1 MRPTPSSG
9 GHPRNAPPGVGT
21 VNGELKVKK
30 DWKIKK
36 LGDVCEINIGRTPE
50 RGNSKMWD
58 KEKKTE
64 NVWLSIADLNNAEDG
79 YISDSSEYVSDNAVP
94 KMKLVKANTLL
105 MSFKLTIGRCAI
117 TKRELFTNEAI
128 AALPIIDKDL
138 DLFFLKYYLENFDWA
153 KLTEGD
159 VKVKGKTLNKEKLKE
174 VPITVPPREEQ
185 KRIVKIL
192 DEKIAQLETIKT
204 NAQTNLQNA
213 KDLFQ
218 SQLTKAFSNTTWE
231 KAKLEDI
238 ALDFS
243 RGKSK
248 HRPRNDK
255 CLFGGDYPFIQ
266 TGDIRNADK
275 YVTDYTETYNETGL
289 AQSKLWQKGTLCIT
303 IAANIAETAILSFP
317 CCFPDSVIGFIPNE
331 KLTTVDFV
339 YYLIQF
345 FKSELQK
352 MSKGAAQ
359 DNLNLAKFE
368 NMNFPLPP
376 LPEQKR
382 IVEQL
387 DSLSEKTKA
396 LQNIYEQML
405 LDCEELKQSFLCK
418 AFAGE
423 L

>member
-1 MRPTPSSG
+1 M
-9 GHPRNAPPGVGT
+9 AAI

-30 DWKIKK
+30 DWEIKK
-36 LGDVCEINIGRTPE
+36 LSEVCEINIGRTPE

-192 DEKIAQLETIKT
+192 DEKIAQLETIK
-204 NAQTNLQNA
+204 AASQTNLQNA

-218 SQLTKAFSNTTWE
+218 SQLAKAFSNTTWE
-231 KAKLEDI
+231 KKRLQDCTSIIGDGLHGTPKYDENGNYYFINGSNLTITDI
-238 ALDFS
+238 VFTPETKRVNETEYQKYKVELNENTVFLSINGSTLGKRTAFYNNEPVIL
-243 RGKSK
+243 GKSACYINVK
-248 HRPRNDK
+248 SNTLNKYYLRHFFNSDIFQEYAWK
-255 CLFGGDYPFIQ
+255 EK
-266 TGDIRNADK
+266 TG
-275 YVTDYTETYNETGL
+275 
-289 AQSKLWQKGTLCIT
+289 
-303 IAANIAETAILSFP
+303 AA
-317 CCFPDSVIGFIPNE
+317 IPNLGL
-331 KLTTVDFV
+331 KAMRDLK
-339 YYLIQF
+339 I
-345 FKSELQK
+345 
-352 MSKGAAQ
+352 
-359 DNLNLAKFE
+359 
-368 NMNFPLPP
+368 PLPP

-382 IVEQL
+382 IVKEL
-387 DSLSEKTKA
+387 DTLSEKVKA

>member
-1 MRPTPSSG
+1 MK
-9 GHPRNAPPGVGT
+9 N
-21 VNGELKVKK
+21 
-30 DWKIKK
+30 DWEIKK
-36 LGDVCEINIGRTPE
+36 LGEVCEINIGRTPE

-58 KEKKTE
+58 KEKQTD
-64 NVWLSIADLNNAEDG
+64 NVWLSIADLNNTEKG
-79 YISDSSEYVSDNAVP
+79 YISDSTEYVSDNAVP

-117 TKRELFTNEAI
+117 TKRDLFTNEAI
-128 AALPIIDKDL
+128 AALPILDKNL

-174 VPITVPPREEQ
+174 VPITLPPLEEQ

-192 DEKIAQLETIKT
+192 DEKFAMLETVKA
-204 NAQTNLQNA
+204 NAKANLQNA

-218 SQLTKAFSNTTWE
+218 SQLTKVFSNTTWE
-231 KAKLEDI
+231 KKVLLKDI
-238 ALDFS
+238 AKDFS

-255 CLFGGDYPFIQ
+255 CLFGGNYPFIQ
-266 TGDIRNADK
+266 TGDIRNTEK
-275 YVTDYTETYNETGL
+275 YITEYVDTYNETGL
-289 AQSKLWQKGTLCIT
+289 AQSKLWPEGTLCIT
-303 IAANIAETAILSFP
+303 ITANIAETAILTFP
-317 CCFPDSVIGFIPNE
+317 CCFPDSVIGFVPNE
-331 KLTTVDFV
+331 DITTADYVF
-339 YYLIQF
+339 YLLQF
-345 FKSELQK
+345 FKAELQVLG
-352 MSKGAAQ
+352 KGAAQ
-359 DNLNLAKFE
+359 DNINLGTFE
-368 NMNFPLPP
+368 KMEFPLPP
-376 LPEQKR
+376 LPEQKH

-396 LQNIYEQML
+396 LQNIYKKIL
-405 LDCEELKQSFLCK
+405 LDCDELKQSLLAK

>member
-1 MRPTPSSG
+1 MDLSKKGLFYVATKDISTDSEIEYENGILIPDECLSKFKIAHKDSVLICAEG
-9 GHPRNAPPGVGT
+9 GSAG
-21 VNGELKVKK
+21 
-30 DWKIKK
+30 KK
-36 LGDVCEINIGRTPE
+36 LAYN
-50 RGNSKMWD
+50 
-58 KEKKTE
+58 
-64 NVWLSIADLNNAEDG
+64 
-79 YISDSSEYVSDNAVP
+79 SEYDICFVNKLFAFESKNSIFPKFVFYYYQSSDFSKHFKNRLAGLIGGVSLQ
-94 KMKLVKANTLL
+94 K
-105 MSFKLTIGRCAI
+105 FKEIQC
-117 TKRELFTNEAI
+117 
-128 AALPIIDKDL
+128 P
-138 DLFFLKYYLENFDWA
+138 
-153 KLTEGD
+153 
-159 VKVKGKTLNKEKLKE
+159 
-174 VPITVPPREEQ
+174 VPPLEEQ

>member
-1 MRPTPSSG
+1 MR
-9 GHPRNAPPGVGT
+9 
-21 VNGELKVKK
+21 K
-30 DWKIKK
+30 DWEIKK
-36 LGDVCEINIGRTPE
+36 LGELGNIFS
-50 RGNSKMWD
+50 GNSINE
-58 KEKKTE
+58 KEKKSYMD
-64 NVWLSIADLNNAEDG
+64 LSKKGLFYVATKDIS
-79 YISDSSEYVSDNAVP
+79 SDSEIEYKNGILIPDECLSKFKIAHKDSVLICAEGGSAGKKLAYNSEYDICFVNKLFAFEANNSIFSKFVFYYYQSSDFVKHFKNRLAGLIGGVSLQ
-94 KMKLVKANTLL
+94 K
-105 MSFKLTIGRCAI
+105 FKEIPC
-117 TKRELFTNEAI
+117 
-128 AALPIIDKDL
+128 PI
-138 DLFFLKYYLENFDWA
+138 
-153 KLTEGD
+153 
-159 VKVKGKTLNKEKLKE
+159 
-174 VPITVPPREEQ
+174 PPLEEQ

-192 DEKIAQLETIKT
+192 DEKFAQLESLKA

-218 SQLTKAFSNTTWE
+218 SQLTKAFSKATWE

-275 YVTDYTETYNETGL
+275 YVTDYSETYNETGL
-289 AQSKLWQKGTLCIT
+289 AQSKLWPAGTLCIT

-345 FKSELQK
+345 FKSELQNL
-352 MSKGAAQ
+352 SKGAAQ

-382 IVEQL
+382 IVKDL
-387 DSLSEKTKA
+387 DTLSEKVRQLQEIYTKQIA
-396 LQNIYEQML
+396 SC
-405 LDCEELKQSFLCK
+405 DELKQSLLQK
-418 AFAGE
+418 AFEGE

>member
-1 MRPTPSSG
+1 MK
-9 GHPRNAPPGVGT
+9 N
-21 VNGELKVKK
+21 
-30 DWKIKK
+30 DWEIKK
-36 LGDVCEINIGRTPE
+36 LGEVCEINIGRTPE

-58 KEKKTE
+58 KEKKTD
-64 NVWLSIADLNNAEDG
+64 NVWLSIADLNNTEKG
-79 YISDSSEYVSDNAVP
+79 YISDSTEYVSDNAVP

-117 TKRELFTNEAI
+117 TKRDLFTNEAI
-128 AALPIIDKDL
+128 AALPILDKNL

-174 VPITVPPREEQ
+174 VPITLPPLEEQ

-192 DEKIAQLETIKT
+192 DEKFAMLETVKA
-204 NAQTNLQNA
+204 NAKANLQNA

-218 SQLTKAFSNTTWE
+218 SQLTKVFSNTTWE
-231 KAKLEDI
+231 KKVLLKDI
-238 ALDFS
+238 AKDFS

-255 CLFGGDYPFIQ
+255 CLFGGNYPFIQ
-266 TGDIRNADK
+266 TGDIRNTEK
-275 YVTDYTETYNETGL
+275 YITEYVDTYNETGL
-289 AQSKLWQKGTLCIT
+289 AQSKLWPEGTLCIT
-303 IAANIAETAILSFP
+303 IAANIAETAILTFP
-317 CCFPDSVIGFIPNE
+317 CCFPDSVIGFVPNE
-331 KLTTVDFV
+331 DITTADYVF
-339 YYLIQF
+339 YLLQF
-345 FKSELQK
+345 FKAELQVLG
-352 MSKGAAQ
+352 KGAAQ
-359 DNLNLAKFE
+359 DNINLGTFE
-368 NMNFPLPP
+368 KMEFPLPP
-376 LPEQKR
+376 LPEQKH

-396 LQNIYEQML
+396 LQNIYKKIL
-405 LDCEELKQSFLCK
+405 LDCDELKQSLLAK

>member
-1 MRPTPSSG
+1 M
-9 GHPRNAPPGVGT
+9 
-21 VNGELKVKK
+21 KK
-30 DWKIKK
+30 DWEIKK
-36 LGDVCEINIGRTPE
+36 LSEVCEINIGRTPE

-138 DLFFLKYYLENFDWA
+138 DLFFLNYYLENFDWA

-289 AQSKLWQKGTLCIT
+289 AQSKLWPKGTLCIT

>member
-1 MRPTPSSG
+1 M
-9 GHPRNAPPGVGT
+9 
-21 VNGELKVKK
+21 NGELKVKK

-94 KMKLVKANTLL
+94 KMKLVKAKTLL

-289 AQSKLWQKGTLCIT
+289 AQSKLWPKGTLCIT

-405 LDCEELKQSFLCK
+405 LDCNELKQSFLCK

>member
-1 MRPTPSSG
+1 M
-9 GHPRNAPPGVGT
+9 
-21 VNGELKVKK
+21 KK
-30 DWKIKK
+30 DWEIKK
-36 LGDVCEINIGRTPE
+36 LGEVCEINIGRTPE

-64 NVWLSIADLNNAEDG
+64 NVWLSIADLNNTENG
-79 YISDSSEYVSDNAVP
+79 YISDSTEYVSDNAVP

-117 TKRELFTNEAI
+117 TKRDLFTNEAI
-128 AALPIIDKDL
+128 AALPILDKNL

-174 VPITVPPREEQ
+174 VPITLPPLEEQ

-192 DEKIAQLETIKT
+192 DEKFAQLETIKT

-218 SQLTKAFSNTTWE
+218 SQLTKAFSNTTWK

-255 CLFGGDYPFIQ
+255 CLFGGNYPFIQ

-275 YVTDYTETYNETGL
+275 YVTDYSETYNETGL
-289 AQSKLWQKGTLCIT
+289 AQSKLWPAGTLCIT

-345 FKSELQK
+345 FKSELQNL
-352 MSKGAAQ
+352 SKGAAQ
-359 DNLNLAKFE
+359 DNLNLTKFE

-382 IVEQL
+382 IVKEL
-387 DSLSEKTKA
+387 DTLSEKVRQLQEIYTK
-396 LQNIYEQML
+396 QIS
-405 LDCEELKQSFLCK
+405 DCDELKQSLLAK
-418 AFAGE
+418 AFEGN

>member
-1 MRPTPSSG
+1 M
-9 GHPRNAPPGVGT
+9 
-21 VNGELKVKK
+21 KK
-30 DWKIKK
+30 DWEIKK
-36 LGDVCEINIGRTPE
+36 LSEVCEINIGRTPE

-153 KLTEGD
+153 KLTECD

>member
-1 MRPTPSSG
+1 M
-9 GHPRNAPPGVGT
+9 N
-21 VNGELKVKK
+21 K
-30 DWKIKK
+30 DWEIKK
-36 LGDVCEINIGRTPE
+36 LGDVCEIYQPQTISTKQLIENGKYSVYGANGIIGNYDKYNHEESEVLLTCRGATCGSVNISEPFSWIN
-50 RGNSKMWD
+50 GNAMVIHPKSTDISKQFLTFILCSLD
-58 KEKKTE
+58 YSLIITGAAQPQITRQT
-64 NVWLSIADLNNAEDG
+64 LS
-79 YISDSSEYVSDNAVP
+79 P
-94 KMKLVKANTLL
+94 TL
-105 MSFKLTIGRCAI
+105 I
-117 TKRELFTNEAI
+117 
-128 AALPIIDKDL
+128 P
-138 DLFFLKYYLENFDWA
+138 
-153 KLTEGD
+153 
-159 VKVKGKTLNKEKLKE
+159 
-174 VPITVPPREEQ
+174 VPPLEEQ

-218 SQLTKAFSNTTWE
+218 SQLTRAFNNTTWE

>member
-1 MRPTPSSG
+1 M
-9 GHPRNAPPGVGT
+9 AAI

-30 DWKIKK
+30 DWEIKK
-36 LGDVCEINIGRTPE
+36 LSEVCEINIGRTPE

-218 SQLTKAFSNTTWE
+218 SQLAKAFSNTTWE
-231 KAKLEDI
+231 KKRLQDCTSIIGDGLHGTPKYDENGNYYFINGSNLTITDI
-238 ALDFS
+238 VFTPETKRVNETEYQKYKVELNENTVFLSINGSTLGKRTAFYNNEPVIL
-243 RGKSK
+243 GKSACYINVK
-248 HRPRNDK
+248 SNTLNKYYLRHFFNSDIFQEYAWK
-255 CLFGGDYPFIQ
+255 EK
-266 TGDIRNADK
+266 TG
-275 YVTDYTETYNETGL
+275 
-289 AQSKLWQKGTLCIT
+289 
-303 IAANIAETAILSFP
+303 AA
-317 CCFPDSVIGFIPNE
+317 IPNLGL
-331 KLTTVDFV
+331 KAMRDLK
-339 YYLIQF
+339 I
-345 FKSELQK
+345 
-352 MSKGAAQ
+352 
-359 DNLNLAKFE
+359 
-368 NMNFPLPP
+368 PLPP

-405 LDCEELKQSFLCK
+405 LDCEELKQGFLCK

>member
-1 MRPTPSSG
+1 M
-9 GHPRNAPPGVGT
+9 
-21 VNGELKVKK
+21 KK
-30 DWKIKK
+30 DWEIKK
-36 LGDVCEINIGRTPE
+36 LGEVCEINIGRTPE

-64 NVWLSIADLNNAEDG
+64 NVWLSIADLNNTENG
-79 YISDSSEYVSDNAVP
+79 YISDSTEYVSDNAVP

-117 TKRELFTNEAI
+117 TKRDLFTNEAI
-128 AALPIIDKDL
+128 AALPILDKNL

-174 VPITVPPREEQ
+174 VPITLPPLEEQ

-192 DEKIAQLETIKT
+192 DEKFAQLESLKA

-218 SQLTKAFSNTTWE
+218 SQLAKAFSNTTWE

-275 YVTDYTETYNETGL
+275 YVTDYSETYNETGL
-289 AQSKLWQKGTLCIT
+289 AQSKLWPAGTLCIT

-345 FKSELQK
+345 FKSELQNL
-352 MSKGAAQ
+352 SKGAAQ

-382 IVEQL
+382 IVKEL
-387 DSLSEKTKA
+387 DTLSEEVRQLQEIYTKQIA
-396 LQNIYEQML
+396 N
-405 LDCEELKQSFLCK
+405 CEELKQSLLQK
-418 AFAGE
+418 AFEGE

>member
-1 MRPTPSSG
+1 M
-9 GHPRNAPPGVGT
+9 
-21 VNGELKVKK
+21 KK
-30 DWKIKK
+30 DWEIKK
-36 LGDVCEINIGRTPE
+36 LGDVCDLQNGFAFKSSDYVEKSNVMNFRMSQIRPDGTMDLYHNTKYLPEDYANKYSDYLLSDGDVVIAMTDMASDPRILGRPTIVF
-50 RGNSKMWD
+50 
-58 KEKKTE
+58 T
-64 NVWLSIADLNNAEDG
+64 DG
-79 YISDSSEYVSDNAVP
+79 YKVLLNQRVGKLFKFDKNIYPKFLNYMLVSPSICDYYKSLGRGGLQLNISKQDILNASIP
-94 KMKLVKANTLL
+94 
-105 MSFKLTIGRCAI
+105 
-117 TKRELFTNEAI
+117 
-128 AALPIIDKDL
+128 
-138 DLFFLKYYLENFDWA
+138 
-153 KLTEGD
+153 
-159 VKVKGKTLNKEKLKE
+159 
-174 VPITVPPREEQ
+174 VPPLEEQ
-185 KRIVKIL
+185 KRIVKVL
-192 DEKIAQLETIKT
+192 DEKFTHLETIKT

-275 YVTDYTETYNETGL
+275 YVTDYSETYNETGL
-289 AQSKLWQKGTLCIT
+289 AQSKLWPAGTLCIT
-303 IAANIAETAILSFP
+303 IAANIAETAILSFS

-345 FKSELQK
+345 FKSELQNL
-352 MSKGAAQ
+352 SKGAAQ

-382 IVEQL
+382 IVKEL
-387 DSLSEKTKA
+387 DTLSEKVRQLQEIYTKQIA
-396 LQNIYEQML
+396 NC
-405 LDCEELKQSFLCK
+405 DELKQSLLQK
-418 AFAGE
+418 AFEGE

>member
-1 MRPTPSSG
+1 M
-9 GHPRNAPPGVGT
+9 
-21 VNGELKVKK
+21 KK
-30 DWKIKK
+30 DWEIKK
-36 LGDVCEINIGRTPE
+36 LSEVCEINIGRTPE

-185 KRIVKIL
+185 KHIVKIL

-289 AQSKLWQKGTLCIT
+289 AQSKLWPKGTLCIT

>member
-1 MRPTPSSG
+1 MQ
-9 GHPRNAPPGVGT
+9 NW
-21 VNGELKVKK
+21 E
-30 DWKIKK
+30 IKK
-36 LGDVCEINIGRTPE
+36 LGEVCEINIGRTPE
-50 RGNSKMWD
+50 RGNFKMWD

-64 NVWLSIADLNNAEDG
+64 NVWLSIADLNNTEKG
-79 YISDSSEYVSDNAVP
+79 YISDSTEYVSDNAVP

-117 TKRELFTNEAI
+117 TKRDLFTNEAI
-128 AALPIIDKDL
+128 AALPILDKNL

-174 VPITVPPREEQ
+174 VPITLPPLEEQ

-192 DEKIAQLETIKT
+192 DEKFARLETVKA
-204 NAQTNLQNA
+204 NAKANLQNA

-218 SQLTKAFSNTTWE
+218 SQLTKVFSNTTWE
-231 KAKLEDI
+231 KKVLLKDI
-238 ALDFS
+238 AKDFS

-255 CLFGGDYPFIQ
+255 CLFGGNYPFIQ
-266 TGDIRNADK
+266 TGDIRNTEK
-275 YVTDYTETYNETGL
+275 YITEYVDTYNETGL
-289 AQSKLWQKGTLCIT
+289 AQSKLWPEGTLCIT
-303 IAANIAETAILSFP
+303 IAANIAETAILTFP
-317 CCFPDSVIGFIPNE
+317 CCFPDSVIGFVPNE
-331 KLTTVDFV
+331 DITTADYVF
-339 YYLIQF
+339 YLLQF
-345 FKSELQK
+345 FKAELQVLG
-352 MSKGAAQ
+352 KGAAQ
-359 DNLNLAKFE
+359 DNINLGTFE
-368 NMNFPLPP
+368 KMEFPLPP
-376 LPEQKR
+376 LPEQKH

-396 LQNIYEQML
+396 LQNIYKKIL
-405 LDCEELKQSFLCK
+405 LDCDELKQSLLAK

>member
-1 MRPTPSSG
+1 M
-9 GHPRNAPPGVGT
+9 
-21 VNGELKVKK
+21 KK
-30 DWKIKK
+30 DWEIKK
-36 LGDVCEINIGRTPE
+36 LSEVCEINIGRTPE

-231 KAKLEDI
+231 KKRLQDCTSIIGDGLHGTPKYDENGNYYFINGSNLTITDI
-238 ALDFS
+238 VFTPETKRVNETEYQKYKVELNENTVFLSINGSTLGKRTAFYNNEPVIL
-243 RGKSK
+243 GKSACYINVK
-248 HRPRNDK
+248 SNTLNKYYLRHFFNSDIFQEYAWK
-255 CLFGGDYPFIQ
+255 EK
-266 TGDIRNADK
+266 TG
-275 YVTDYTETYNETGL
+275 
-289 AQSKLWQKGTLCIT
+289 
-303 IAANIAETAILSFP
+303 AA
-317 CCFPDSVIGFIPNE
+317 IPNLGL
-331 KLTTVDFV
+331 KAMRDLK
-339 YYLIQF
+339 I
-345 FKSELQK
+345 
-352 MSKGAAQ
+352 
-359 DNLNLAKFE
+359 
-368 NMNFPLPP
+368 PLPP

>member
-1 MRPTPSSG
+1 M
-9 GHPRNAPPGVGT
+9 
-21 VNGELKVKK
+21 KK
-30 DWKIKK
+30 DWEIKK
-36 LGDVCEINIGRTPE
+36 LGEVCEINIGRTPE

-64 NVWLSIADLNNAEDG
+64 NVWLSIADLNNTENG
-79 YISDSSEYVSDNAVP
+79 YISDSTEYVSDNAVP

-117 TKRELFTNEAI
+117 TKRDLFTNEAI
-128 AALPIIDKDL
+128 AALPILDKNL

-174 VPITVPPREEQ
+174 VPITLPPLEEQ

-192 DEKIAQLETIKT
+192 DEKFAQLESLKA

-218 SQLTKAFSNTTWE
+218 SQLAKAFSNTTWE

-275 YVTDYTETYNETGL
+275 YVTDYSETYNETGL
-289 AQSKLWQKGTLCIT
+289 AQSKLWPAGTLCIT

-345 FKSELQK
+345 FKSELQNL
-352 MSKGAAQ
+352 SKGAAQ

-376 LPEQKR
+376 LPEQKL
-382 IVEQL
+382 IIKEL
-387 DSLSEKTKA
+387 DTLSEKVRQLQEIYTKQIA
-396 LQNIYEQML
+396 N
-405 LDCEELKQSFLCK
+405 CEELKQSLLQK
-418 AFAGE
+418 AFEGE

>member
-1 MRPTPSSG
+1 M
-9 GHPRNAPPGVGT
+9 
-21 VNGELKVKK
+21 KK
-30 DWKIKK
+30 DWEIKSFE
-36 LGDVCEINIGRTPE
+36 DCI
-50 RGNSKMWD
+50 
-58 KEKKTE
+58 E
-64 NVWLSIADLNNAEDG
+64 NVKYTTKIPSKDYKQEGSFPIVSQEEELISG
-79 YISDSSEYVSDNAVP
+79 YWDNE
-94 KMKLVKANTLL
+94 N
-105 MSFKLTIGRCAI
+105 
-117 TKRELFTNEAI
+117 
-128 AALPIIDKDL
+128 
-138 DLFFLKYYLENFDWA
+138 DLFSLTKPVVIFGDHTRVLKYVDFDFVLGADGVKILQPKNFLDTKFFMYFLSNA
-153 KLTEGD
+153 NIKHLGYARHYR
-159 VKVKGKTLNKEKLKE
+159 LLKE
-174 VPITVPPREEQ
+174 LNVFVPPLEEQ

-192 DEKIAQLETIKT
+192 DEKFAQLETIKT

-218 SQLTKAFSNTTWE
+218 SQLAKAFSNTTWE

-255 CLFGGDYPFIQ
+255 CLFGGNYPFIQ

-289 AQSKLWQKGTLCIT
+289 AQSKLWPKGTLCIT

-352 MSKGAAQ
+352 LSKGAAQ
-359 DNLNLAKFE
+359 DNLNLAKLE

-382 IVEQL
+382 IVKEL
-387 DSLSEKTKA
+387 DALSEKVRQLQEIYTKQIA
-396 LQNIYEQML
+396 NC
-405 LDCEELKQSFLCK
+405 DELKQSYLQK
-418 AFAGE
+418 AFNAG

>member
-1 MRPTPSSG
+1 M
-9 GHPRNAPPGVGT
+9 
-21 VNGELKVKK
+21 KK
-30 DWKIKK
+30 DWEIKK
-36 LGDVCEINIGRTPE
+36 LGELGNIFS
-50 RGNSKMWD
+50 GNSINE
-58 KEKKTE
+58 KEKKSYMD
-64 NVWLSIADLNNAEDG
+64 LSKKGLFYVATKDIS
-79 YISDSSEYVSDNAVP
+79 SDSEIEYKNGILIPDECLSKFKIAHKDSVLICAEGGSAGKKLAYNSEYDICFVNKLFAFEANNSIFSKFVFYYYQSSDFVKHFKNRLAGLIGGVSLQ
-94 KMKLVKANTLL
+94 K
-105 MSFKLTIGRCAI
+105 FKEIPC
-117 TKRELFTNEAI
+117 
-128 AALPIIDKDL
+128 P
-138 DLFFLKYYLENFDWA
+138 
-153 KLTEGD
+153 
-159 VKVKGKTLNKEKLKE
+159 
-174 VPITVPPREEQ
+174 VPPLEEQ

-192 DEKIAQLETIKT
+192 DEKFAQLETIKA
-204 NAQTNLQNA
+204 NSQTNLQNA

-218 SQLTKAFSNTTWE
+218 SQLAKAFSNTTWE

-275 YVTDYTETYNETGL
+275 YVTDYSETYNETGL
-289 AQSKLWQKGTLCIT
+289 AQSKLWPAGTLCIT

-345 FKSELQK
+345 FKSELQNL
-352 MSKGAAQ
+352 SKGAAQ

-376 LPEQKR
+376 LLEQKR
-382 IVEQL
+382 IVKEL
-387 DSLSEKTKA
+387 DTLSEKVRQ
-396 LQNIYEQML
+396 LQEIYSKQIAN
-405 LDCEELKQSFLCK
+405 CAELKQSLLQK
-418 AFAGE
+418 AFEGE